1 MGVSSPEDRPED
13 PIDVV
18 ASVGDLDPVVVLLRD
33 FLHRSGAV
41 RAVAVV
47 EQPGDDAALVD
58 CARLQP
64 IEVTVDERTVVVP
77 HALELDVPEPLP
89 VPDVQQLPPFEVDA
103 AESRIASPL
112 GGLEHYALAVH
123 ALSAVIPGARSVA
136 LATWSTTDPEV
147 PLSIT
152 ARSGEPFVISLGT
165 EEFEMEPGWPGDAAG
180 RLG

>member
-1 MGVSSPEDRPED
+1 VTDEQP

-18 ASVGDLDPVVVLLRD
+18 ASVGDLDPVVVLLRE

-47 EQPGDDAALVD
+47 DRGADSALVD

-64 IEVTVDERTVVVP
+64 IEVSVDGRSVVLP
-77 HALELDVPEPLP
+77 HAIELDAPLLP
-89 VPDVQQLPPFEVDA
+89 VPDVKQLPPFEVQADDGQ
-103 AESRIASPL
+103 IASPL

-123 ALSAVIPGARSVA
+123 AISAVLPGPRSVA
-136 LATWSTTDPEV
+136 LATWTTTDPDV

-152 ARSGEPFVISLGT
+152 ARSGEPFVVSLG
-165 EEFEMEPGWPGDAAG
+165 EEEYEMQPGWPDGPAE
-180 RLG
+180 